1 MSELQN
7 NSIDLD
13 KKVLELNAVVND
25 LNDKVNKLNEQNAN
39 NTNNVNNANVNAN
52 VNANNPG
59 EVLSDLGNISFNTAH
74 RGADKILKGNGID
87 FILLQK
93 GLLFFYLILLGNF
106 TAELLGCKVQRF
118 FDNKQIPKH
127 IIGFISL
134 YFFVFLADDK
144 IVKLNPFSVLIVS
157 IGMYLWFVLSA
168 KMDDVI
174 WFSTVVLLFLIAVL
188 EVFNEHVRKKQETGG
203 LTKKDKFI
211 LDYGS
216 KIQRWCTYSIV
227 VLTFIGL
234 LVYIGMKK
242 MEYKDKWSWYK
253 FFLGVPQ
260 CNQTV
265 GSARELEDFSI
276 DKYLYFIKKAFN

>member
-1 MSELQN
+1 MAELQN

-25 LNDKVNKLNEQNAN
+25 LNDKVNKINEQNAN
-39 NTNNVNNANVNAN
+39 NVDNVNNVNNTSKVGKK
-52 VNANNPG
+52 G
-59 EVLSDLGNISFNTAH
+59 EILSDLGNISFNTAH
-74 RGADKILKGNGID
+74 KGVDDLLKGRGID
-87 FILLQK
+87 FIVLQK

-157 IGMYLWFVLSA
+157 VVMYLWFVLSA

-174 WFSTVVLLFLIAVL
+174 WFSTIVLLFLIAVL
-188 EVFNEHVRKKQETGG
+188 EVFNEHVKNKQTESSEVSIS
-203 LTKKDKFI
+203 DKFI
-211 LDYGS
+211 LKYGS
-216 KIQRWCTYSIV
+216 KLQRWFTYAIV
-227 VLTFIGL
+227 ILTIIGL

-242 MEYKDKWSWYK
+242 LEYKEKWSWYK

-260 CNQTV
+260 CNNTL
-265 GSARELEDFSI
+265 GSSRELEDFSI
-276 DKYLYFIKKAFN
+276 DKYLYFIKKAFNQ

>member
-1 MSELQN
+1 MAELQN

-25 LNDKVNKLNEQNAN
+25 LNDKVNKINEQNAN
-39 NTNNVNNANVNAN
+39 NVDNVNNTSKVGKK
-52 VNANNPG
+52 G
-59 EVLSDLGNISFNTAH
+59 EILADLGNISFNTAH
-74 RGADKILKGNGID
+74 KGVDDLLKGRGID
-87 FILLQK
+87 FIVLQK

-157 IGMYLWFVLSA
+157 VVMYLWFVLSA

-174 WFSTVVLLFLIAVL
+174 WFSTIVLLFLIAVL
-188 EVFNEHVRKKQETGG
+188 EVFNEHVKNKQTESSEVSIS
-203 LTKKDKFI
+203 DKFI
-211 LDYGS
+211 LKYGS
-216 KIQRWCTYSIV
+216 KLQRWFTYAIV
-227 VLTFIGL
+227 ILTIIGL

-242 MEYKDKWSWYK
+242 LEYKEKWSWYK

-260 CNQTV
+260 CNNTL
-265 GSARELEDFSI
+265 GSSRELEDFSI
-276 DKYLYFIKKAFN
+276 DKYLYFIKKAFNQ